1 MRPHRS
7 WRNGGD
13 GTGAAGAGGGGA
25 GGTTTPST
33 QPISDPLAGLSA
45 GQLFITK
52 TQQSPD
58 MSAVGSTVVLTG
70 GSTLDVQEL
79 YSGKLAKVGRTT
91 RGTSRRA

>member
-1 MRPHRS
+1 MAR
-7 WRNGGD
+7 
-13 GTGAAGAGGGGA
+13 ALAGRAGGGGA
-25 GGTTTPST
+25 GGTTTPIT

-79 YSGKLAKVGRTT
+79 YSGKLAKVNVVGRTT